1 MEDVDD
7 QRTARY
13 GDAML
18 VYKIFQEPEWQA
30 MRDAGQSSGASI
42 DLADGFVHLSTGEQA
57 AETAAKH
64 FAEQSNLVLL
74 AFDSE
79 AMGPELR
86 WEPSRGR
93 VLFPHLYRSLQLDEV
108 LWARPLPLADGQ
120 HVFPDGLR

>member
-7 QRTARY
+7 QRIARY
-13 GDAML
+13 GNAML

-79 AMGPELR
+79 AMGPELK

-93 VLFPHLYRSLQLDEV
+93 ALFPHLYRSLQLDEV